1 MKKFILF
8 SLFLAFS
15 FSKSLSQ
22 SSTTKP
28 AAAAVTKPALTE
40 TPAEFL
46 KKLETYVTYSQ
57 QQQSI
62 STFKAF
68 ETKFKG
74 GAFTD
79 EEQTRLMTICNDMLT
94 LKLNST
100 PYFTDF
106 LHSATAVESG
116 GKESRFEK
124 WLTVLEPMIADAM
137 QIRKFE
143 PIRRFLEFSTDFF
156 DHNALFYGTNSINW
170 YVDNRDYVWKSNK
183 GIPSVSWD
191 KLTIKAV
198 YKKDSIEIKNTKGTF
213 YPVSNQWDGSGAI
226 VNWERFKNKEIEC
239 KLGDYSIDVSKGF
252 YRAEKTLLKYPALFP
267 DKDIEGVFEDKVNFG
282 NATVENTYPR
292 FESYEKRL
300 KLSSIG
306 KNIQYQGGFR
316 LYGMTVFG
324 YGTKDEKAN
333 LMINDSKKG
342 HRAFRST
349 SELYVI
355 RKGES
360 ILSES
365 SEAVIYFG
373 SDSIY
378 HPSVNLKMNVA
389 ENILMLDRGERASQ
403 RNPFFNSY
411 HQVNMVMSKI
421 KWYIDKDSIILG
433 DKQPGY
439 GINSNNA
446 LFESL
451 KFFSEPDFRKFQNI
465 STRNP
470 VSVLKMYSDQVQKRI
485 LNADDAVRQIN
496 PKMDAGMV
504 QSLLYELVSNGFVNY
519 DAEKNILELKDKV
532 FHYSLANQK
541 KVDYDVLRVS
551 SETIKEN
558 SNFFLLDTTIRINGV
573 KGVELSNKQKI
584 RVVPRNEEVVLKR
597 NRDFDFDGRMHA
609 GFSIFYGK
617 KFHFNYDHFDVTID
631 SVRYLDL
638 YLKTGEDQY
647 KRPIA
652 SAINSRLEHLSGVL
666 LIDAP
671 NNKSGRE
678 DVKIMPSFQSKNHSY
693 VFYDAPENQDG
704 VYKRDSFYFK
714 LDKFNL
720 DGLDSLDRKQ
730 LNFKG
735 TMVSANIFPDFR
747 ETLMLQP
754 DSSLGFIT
762 PSPTEGYPLYSAK
775 GNFKGDIMLNNKG
788 FFGKGSVKY
797 LDATIESQDVVF
809 RPKQM
814 GASAKSFFLAENRPK
829 NTPQVVAPGVEI
841 DWRPSRDSMYL
852 TSKDSAFKIYPEG
865 NYSMRNT
872 IILTPSGVKG
882 IGTFE
887 WEKGYLKSKLFSFG
901 AHSVAADTMS
911 LSIRALSNVSDQLAL
926 DTRNVRGKIDF
937 DKQIGNFK
945 SNSEDVMTYMPGIKY
960 KTTINEFDWDL
971 QTENIDFHSDGKPA
985 YFLSVDKEQDSL
997 YFFGLKASYDL
1008 KSNILKVRGV
1018 DHIKTCDAFI
1028 YPDSNKTQVELGGK
1042 MSTLMNARIVCDT
1055 LTKHHVINRATVNI
1069 KGRKDYTANGFYE
1082 YNVAGKNQEIKFDNI
1097 IGQPVGTGYRYQKRT
1112 ETSATGTV
1120 KAEDDFLIDNKT
1132 TFKGTI
1138 ALSSGSKNLRFE
1150 GFARFEH
1157 ENLPNRQWF
1166 SINSYADKSDLALRY
1181 NVPKNEEGT
1190 PLYTGIYISK
1200 ENAQAYP
1207 RAMMSLSFAKDRPV
1221 IEVKGIFKYNAG
1233 TDQITFG
1240 DSLKVRGSSLQGNK
1254 MIYDNRTGVVNC
1266 EGKFS
1271 IGAGLQ
1277 HIKVTAAGTA
1287 RTKFLSP
1294 SEEQRDS
1301 NGIKGSPLS
1310 IEVMAAL
1317 QMYIPD
1323 KLLKIMAADIQAG
1336 TFDAPDTDYKK
1347 DDFAEKA
1354 LAEFITDEK
1363 DYKKIVTEMKEK
1375 TLDLPD
1381 KYNKNSFFFS
1391 RMSMR
1396 WNSELQSFVSYGSK
1410 ADLNSVLGI
1419 PINKKVTAW
1428 VEFKQ
1433 PSNNDD
1439 RVYVYIKTA
1448 NDFFYFFGYQ
1458 KGVLGM
1464 ASTNPKMEEEFNKIK
1479 PKERIAKTET
1489 GTIELQWED
1498 AGKGEMFVRRVQGAQ
1513 GK

>member
-1 MKKFILF
+1 MKKYFLILLS
-8 SLFLAFS
+8 SLFFFQS
-15 FSKSLSQ
+15 FAQ
-22 SSTTKP
+22 PSSVKP
-28 AAAAVTKPALTE
+28 TATE
-40 TPAEFL
+40 TPLEFL
-46 KKLETYVTYSQ
+46 KKLETHVTLSQ
-57 QQQSI
+57 QQQSVAI
-62 STFKAF
+62 FKEF
-68 ETKFKG
+68 EKKFKG
-74 GAFTD
+74 GGFTD
-79 EEQTRLMTICNDMLT
+79 EETARLMAICNDMLM
-94 LKLNST
+94 LKLNAN

-106 LHSATAVESG
+106 LRSASTVESG
-116 GKESRFEK
+116 IKESRFEK
-124 WLTVLEPMIADAM
+124 WITVFEPMIADAI
-137 QIRKFE
+137 QIKKFE
-143 PIRRFLEFSTDFF
+143 PIRQFLGFSANFF
-156 DHNALFYGTNSINW
+156 DNNAFFYGANAINW
-170 YVDNRDYVWKSNK
+170 FASNRDYTWKIDK
-183 GIPSVSWD
+183 GIPSVAWE
-191 KLTIKAV
+191 KLNIKAV
-198 YKKDSIEIKNTKGTF
+198 YKKDSIEIKDTKGEF
-213 YPVSNQWDGSGAI
+213 FPVTNQWRGNGAQ
-226 VNWERFKNKEIEC
+226 VTWERFKNNEIIC
-239 KLGDYSIDVSKGF
+239 KLGEYSIDVSKGF
-252 YRAEKTLLKYPALFP
+252 YKAEKALLKYPALFP

-292 FESYEKRL
+292 FLSYEKRL
-300 KLSSIG
+300 KLSNIG

-316 LYGMTVFG
+316 LHGMTVFG
-324 YGTKDEKAN
+324 YGTGEEKAN
-333 LMINDSKKG
+333 LTINDSKKG
-342 HRAFRST
+342 SRAFRST

-360 ILSES
+360 ISSES

-373 SDSIY
+373 NDSIY
-378 HPSVNLKMNVA
+378 HPSVNLRMDVA
-389 ENILMLDRGERASQ
+389 QNMLMLDRGERASQ
-403 RNPFFNSY
+403 RNPFYNSY
-411 HQVNMVMSKI
+411 HQVNMVMSKV
-421 KWYIDKDSIILG
+421 KWYIDKDSVILG

-470 VSVLKMYSDQVQKRI
+470 VSVLKMYSDQLPGTELQKRM
-485 LNADDAVRQIN
+485 LNANDAARQIN
-496 PKMDAGMV
+496 PKMDAGMI

-519 DAEKNILELKDKV
+519 DAEKNTLELKDKV

-541 KVDYDVLRVS
+541 KVDYDVLRIS
-551 SETIKEN
+551 SETLSEN
-558 SNFFLLDTTIRINGV
+558 SNFNLADTTIRINGV
-573 KGVELSNKQKI
+573 KGIELSSKQKI
-584 RVVPRNEEVVLKR
+584 RVVPRKEEVVLKR

-609 GFSIFYGK
+609 GFSLFYGK
-617 KFHFNYDHFDVTID
+617 KFHFNYDRFDVAID

-652 SAINSRLEHLSGVL
+652 AAINSRLEHLRGVL

-678 DVKIMPSFQSKNHSY
+678 DVKMMPSFQSKDYSY
-693 VFYDAPENQDG
+693 VFYDAPEIQEG
-704 VYKRDSFYFK
+704 SYKRDSFYFK

-720 DGLDSLDRKQ
+720 DGLDSLERNQ

-735 TMVSANIFPDFR
+735 SMVSSTILPEFR
-747 ETLMLQP
+747 ETLTLQP

-762 PSPTEGYPLYSAK
+762 KSPTEGYPLYVNK
-775 GNFKGDIMLNNKG
+775 GNFKGDITLNNKG

-809 RPKQM
+809 RPKQL
-814 GASAKSFFLAENRPK
+814 GASAKSFDLQENRQR
-829 NTPQVVAPGVEI
+829 NVPQVAAPGVQI
-841 DWRPSRDSMYL
+841 DWKPQRDSMYL
-852 TSKDSAFKIYPEG
+852 TSKDSAFKIFPDG

-887 WEKGYLKSKLFSFG
+887 WEKGFLKSKLFSFG
-901 AHSVAADTMS
+901 SHSIEADTMS
-911 LSIRALSNVSDQLAL
+911 LSIRALSNLSDQLAL
-926 DTRNVRGKIDF
+926 DTRNVKGKIDF
-937 DKQIGNFK
+937 DKQKGKFK

-971 QTENIDFHSDGKPA
+971 QSENIDFHSDGKPA

-997 YFFGLKASYDL
+997 YFFGLTASYDL
-1008 KSNILKVRGV
+1008 KSNLLKVGGV
-1018 DHIKTCDAFI
+1018 DYIKTCDAFV
-1028 YPDSNKTQVELGGK
+1028 YPDSNKTQVQLGGK
-1042 MSTLMNARIVCDT
+1042 MATLSNARIVCDT

-1082 YNVAGKNQEIKFDNI
+1082 YNVAGKNQEIQFDNI

-1120 KAEDDFLIDNKT
+1120 KAENDFLIDNKT

-1150 GFARFEH
+1150 GFARLQH
-1157 ENLPNRQWF
+1157 ENLPDHQWF
-1166 SINSYADKSDLALRY
+1166 SINTYADKSDLALRY

-1221 IEVKGIFKYNAG
+1221 LEVKGIFKYNAG

-1240 DSLKVRGSSLQGNK
+1240 DSLKVRGGTGIQGNK
-1254 MIYDNRTGVVNC
+1254 MIYDNRTGVVNA
-1266 EGKFS
+1266 EGKLS

-1277 HIKVTAAGTA
+1277 LIHVTAAGTA
-1287 RTKFLSP
+1287 KTKFIAP

-1310 IEVMAAL
+1310 IDMMAGI

-1323 KLLKIMAADIQAG
+1323 KLLKIMAADIQVG
-1336 TFDAPDTDYKK
+1336 SFDAPDVDYKK
-1347 DDFAEKA
+1347 DDFCDKA

-1363 DYKKIVTEMKEK
+1363 DYKKIVAEMKEK

-1381 KYNKNSFFFS
+1381 KYNKYSFFFS
-1391 RMSMR
+1391 RAQMR
-1396 WNSELQSFVSYGSK
+1396 WNPELQSFVSYGSK

-1428 VEFKQ
+1428 IEFKQ

-1439 RVYVYIKTA
+1439 RAYVYIKTA

-1458 KGVLGM
+1458 KGVLGI

-1479 PKERIAKTET
+1479 PKERIAKTEA
-1489 GTIELQWED
+1489 GNIELQWED
-1498 AGKGEMFVRRVQGAQ
+1498 AGKGEMFIRRMQNAQ